1 MIWVV
6 DASVAIKWFVAE
18 NLFETAE
25 QLLVSET
32 LLCAPDFIAIEVS
45 GVAWKKAIR
54 GDLSHEQVLA
64 IADELR
70 GGSVVLNTSV
80 DLVERALQIALS
92 LNHSIYDCLYLAC
105 AEDVGGVLVTADRR
119 FCSKVQNTDFSG
131 LICYLE
137 DAIEMRG

>member
-6 DASVAIKWFVAE
+6 DASVAVKWFIEE
-18 NLFETAE
+18 NLSEMAE

-32 LLCAPDFIAIEVS
+32 LLCAPDFIVTEVA

-54 GDLSHEQVLA
+54 GDLSHEQALA
-64 IADELR
+64 IAAELR
-70 GGSVVLNTSV
+70 GGSVVLNASV

-92 LNHSIYDCLYLAC
+92 LNHPIYDCLYLAC
-105 AEDVGGVLVTADRR
+105 AEDVGGVLVTADHRL
-119 FCSKVQNTDFSG
+119 CTKVQDTDFAE

-137 DAIEMRG
+137 DAIVVRD

>member
-32 LLCAPDFIAIEVS
+32 LLCAPDFIAIEVA

-64 IADELR
+64 IAAELR

-119 FCSKVQNTDFSG
+119 FCSKVQNTDFGG